1 MSTTLEQDWRAYN
14 KKMRRQCMHQ
24 AQFNTLRE
32 YEKYRNGT
40 LKYTKEFTELEKK
53 DIIYRRNAAPSP
65 KTLKQHPLPNKNP
78 TAKIKS
84 PEYTGTLIKG
94 ISTMHKS
101 NAVPVINTQEMIDHA
116 NMRR

>member
-1 MSTTLEQDWRAYN
+1 VNTTLEQDWRAYN
-14 KKMRRQCMHQ
+14 KKMRRENMHQ
-24 AQFNTLRE
+24 AQYNTLRE

-40 LKYTKEFTELEKK
+40 LKYTKEFTELEQKPT
-53 DIIYRRNAAPSP
+53 IYRRNAPLP
-65 KTLKQHPLPNKNP
+65 KTVKEHPLAETNP
-78 TAKIKS
+78 TAKIES

-101 NAVPVINTQEMIDHA
+101 NAVPVINAQEMIDHA